1 MKVMTDQLAVPLMG
15 AALPGFV
22 PAAREKEDLW
32 AQRWKALGF
41 VALAGFVLSANY
53 TNHGPLVPTLVK
65 ELSITMAMAGLF
77 TTAVFFTHGLLQVPG
92 GIFAD
97 KIGAKRVITFGILII
112 TTGNIMTGMS
122 DSYFALLGWKFFTG
136 IGTGSAIVG
145 GLRYVPTFFA
155 GKEIQMAQGI
165 YGGSI
170 LLGSG
175 FVIYGVP
182 QSLSAFGWH
191 GVFFMTGT
199 MAAIL
204 LVVWYLFAPE
214 TPAGGIARKIDWH
227 YVLGQ
232 RNTWLLTLAQ
242 LGSFG
247 TITSAGVWVNTLLI
261 RNLHL
266 EPKAAGM
273 VGSLVLLLGIV
284 SRPAGGIIL
293 DRKWISPKA
302 LLITSSALLGVGFF
316 AIAHADTLSMA
327 VTAIIFTG
335 IMAGL
340 PFGGIFNFAVYSCPK
355 NPGLAMGVVNTFG
368 AWGVMALPPVIGYL
382 VDRSGSFVSG
392 FYLLA
397 SVAVLGAAAS
407 TLLLRRDEVIV

>member
-1 MKVMTDQLAVPLMG
+1 MADQLTAPLMG
-15 AALPGFV
+15 VALPAFTSV
-22 PAAREKEDLW
+22 EQNKQDLW
-32 AQRWKALGF
+32 AHRWKALGF
-41 VALAGFVLSANY
+41 VALLGFVLSANY
-53 TNHGPLVPTLVK
+53 TNHGPLVPTLIK

-77 TTAVFFTHGLLQVPG
+77 TTAVFFTHGLMQIPG

-97 KIGAKRVITFGILII
+97 KIGAKKVITFGLLII
-112 TTGNIMTGMS
+112 TVGNFLTGMS
-122 DSYFALLGWKFFTG
+122 DSYYSILAWKFFTG
-136 IGTGSAIVG
+136 IGTGCAIVG

-182 QSLSAFGWH
+182 QLLSAFGWH
-191 GVFFMTGT
+191 GVFFSTGT
-199 MAAIL
+199 MAVVL
-204 LVVWYLFAPE
+204 LVLWYLFAPE
-214 TPAGGIARKIDWH
+214 TPTSGIARKIEWRIM
-227 YVLGQ
+227 LGQ
-232 RNTWLLTLAQ
+232 RNTWLLSLAQ

-247 TITSAGVWVNTLLI
+247 TIISAGVWVNTLLI

-266 EPKAAGM
+266 DPKTAGI
-273 VGSLVLLLGIV
+273 VGSLVLLLGIF
-284 SRPAGGIIL
+284 SRPVGGVIL
-293 DRKWISPKA
+293 DRKWMTPKL
-302 LLITSSALLGVGFF
+302 LLIVSSALLALGYL
-316 AIAHADTLSMA
+316 AIGYADTLPMA
-327 VTAIIFTG
+327 IAAIVFTG

-355 NPGLAMGVVNTFG
+355 NPGLAMGIVNTWG
-368 AWGVMALPPVIGYL
+368 AWGVMILPPIIGYL
-382 VDRSGSFVSG
+382 VDRTGTFISG

-397 SVAVLGAAAS
+397 AMALLGALAS

>member
-1 MKVMTDQLAVPLMG
+1 MTDQITMPLMG
-15 AALPGFV
+15 AAV
-22 PAAREKEDLW
+22 PASVPVSLGKELFW
-32 AQRWKALGF
+32 AQRWKALGY
-41 VALAGFVLSANY
+41 VALLGFVLSANY
-53 TNHGPLVPTLVK
+53 TNHGPLVPTLIK
-65 ELSITMAMAGLF
+65 ELSVTMAMAGLF
-77 TTAVFFTHGLLQVPG
+77 TTAVFFTHGLMQIPG

-97 KIGAKRVITFGILII
+97 KIGAKKVITFGVMII
-112 TTGNIMTGMS
+112 TIGNILTGLS
-122 DSYFALLGWKFFTG
+122 DSYSAILAWKFFTG
-136 IGTGSAIVG
+136 IGTGCAIVG

-182 QSLSAFGWH
+182 QLLSAFGWH
-191 GVFFMTGT
+191 GVFFSTGT
-199 MAAIL
+199 MAAVL
-204 LVVWYLFAPE
+204 LLLWHLFAPA
-214 TPAGGIARKIDWH
+214 TPASGVAKKIEWH

-232 RNTWLLTLAQ
+232 RNTWLLSLVQ

-247 TITSAGVWVNTLLI
+247 TIISAGVWVNTLLI

-266 EPKAAGM
+266 EPKMAGM
-273 VGSLVLLLGIV
+273 VGSLVLLLGIL
-284 SRPAGGIIL
+284 SRPIGGIIL
-293 DRKWISPKA
+293 DRKWMTPKP
-302 LLITSSALLGVGFF
+302 LLIISSALLALGFL
-316 AIAHADTLSMA
+316 AIGYADTLPMA
-327 VTAIIFTG
+327 IAAIVFTG

-355 NPGLAMGVVNTFG
+355 NPGLAMGLVNTWG
-368 AWGVMALPPVIGYL
+368 AWGVMILPPIIGYL

-397 SVAVLGAAAS
+397 SMAVLGAAAS
-407 TLLLRRDEVIV
+407 TMLLRRDEVIV